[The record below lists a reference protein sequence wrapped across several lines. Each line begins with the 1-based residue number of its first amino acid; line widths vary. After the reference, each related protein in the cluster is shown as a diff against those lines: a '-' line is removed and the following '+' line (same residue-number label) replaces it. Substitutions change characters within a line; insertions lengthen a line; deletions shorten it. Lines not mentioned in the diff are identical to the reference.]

1 MHFAALFAVLLIVW
15 VLLSG
20 QFTFMHLGAGVLSSI
35 LVTFI
40 ALRKKISEK
49 NGIPLKIF
57 LTLFAYWPWL
67 LYKIIMANLD
77 VAYRV
82 WHPRLPISPRYVKV
96 PYTTKTDI
104 GTVTYANSITLTPG
118 TVTVAI
124 DKRHFLV
131 HALTGESAEE
141 LLDGEMHERV
151 KILERHP

>member
-1 MHFAALFAVLLIVW
+1 MHFAALFVVLLVVW

-20 QFTFMHLGAGVLSSI
+20 QFTVMHLSAGVLSS
-35 LVTFI
+35 LFVTFI

-49 NGIPLKIF
+49 NGISLRIF
-57 LTLFAYWPWL
+57 PTLFTYWPWL

-82 WHPRLPISPRYVKV
+82 WHPRLPISPRYVKA

-118 TVTVAI
+118 TITVSI
-124 DKRHFLV
+124 DGRYLLV
-131 HALTGESAEE
+131 HALTRESAEE
-141 LLDGEMHERV
+141 LLDGEMLDRV
-151 KILERHP
+151 KNLERHP